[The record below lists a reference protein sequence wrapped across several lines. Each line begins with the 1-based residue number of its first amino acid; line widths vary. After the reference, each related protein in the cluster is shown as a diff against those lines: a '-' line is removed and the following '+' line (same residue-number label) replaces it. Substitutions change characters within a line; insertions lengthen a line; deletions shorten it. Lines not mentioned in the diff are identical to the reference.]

1 MNYSDV
7 GLTIEST
14 YIRAE
19 EDRPLDSPWRRLQ
32 QATFTED
39 YFNSYKDCITAGGN
53 YSVGQ
58 VIDTCGAS
66 RTVTYTFT
74 KPVWYPQFFMRMA
87 PVAIR
92 SDVVVP
98 ERPEYNYPALTTFED
113 IKIININDGT
123 TDRTASEYGD
133 IEFQNGNI
141 SSTTGASTQADKPY
155 IEGGFD
161 AQGAYTLNY
170 DTSKFA
176 PVNGDASFLGDWTEG
191 ATAHPAIVPTAQDA
205 KGQLLKQY
213 GNPNNRVTVP
223 GYVKEITFEYTPK
236 FFVNSM
242 QGIERYLQ
250 GGAWHDQVNLAKIH
264 PDPAFLPRTIN
275 EARLPKT
282 QTDVEKAFSAAQVAP
297 GEEIQFT
304 LDVTNPG
311 YTTTDTLQ
319 YPGQDSFGYALIDAL
334 PAEIDPE
341 TVELVSAPLGEE
353 NYTLDP
359 IAIDTAT
366 KKATLT
372 VRAVNDAYTIADDGR
387 VAPKPG
393 TDNTVNPPVILPL
406 NGAAQQW
413 VFKAKVKSLAEL
425 KTNNS
430 DICTSGLT
438 MKNNASVYDSL
449 VNANDP
455 ASATTQIVCKP
466 SAITLD
472 KTSSFDGSQAKAGDV
487 VTYDFTVTNNGAA
500 DLTTFEVTD
509 PLAGLSSITYPADRS
524 LASGES
530 KTVTATYTLTQAD
543 IERGTLDNTA
553 TATAVSGDP
562 NVPNPDPATDD
573 HNIAF
578 DQVASFDF
586 VKSSNF
592 DATDAKAGDVVTYE
606 FTVTNTGNVN
616 LSTFEVTDLLP
627 GLSAITYPADRT
639 LAPKESKVATA
650 TYTLTQADI
659 NAGGVVNT
667 AKATVTPEN
676 PNVPKPDPK
685 DGTTE
690 VKVDQK
696 PAFTFVKS
704 NSFDITGAKAG
715 DTVEYQF
722 TVTNTGNVTLD
733 SFEITDDKVGAITYP
748 ADMVLEPGESAIATA
763 TYTLTQADINAR
775 KVVNNATATVDPAGN
790 IPAPDPKEDT
800 NTLNFDP
807 KADYE
812 FVKSSDYNAA
822 NAKVGDTVTYK
833 FTVTNT
839 GNVTLS
845 DITVQDNKVGAVTV
859 PAGTTLEPGK
869 SLELTADYTL
879 TQADINAGGVVNVAT
894 ANVVPPTGVTPP
906 APKTDDDVIVIER
919 NPDFAFVKSSDYDAT
934 NAKPGDVVTY
944 QFTVTNTG
952 DVDLATF
959 DVVDPLPGLSA
970 ISYPADRTLAVGE
983 SKTATATYT
992 LTQADI
998 NAGGVINT
1006 ATASVTPVDPDPT
1019 DDVVVTPPAPKTDD
1033 HKIVV
1038 DRKADFEFV
1047 KSSNFNAANAKVGD
1061 TVTYTFTVTNTGN
1074 VDLSTFEIN
1083 DPMVGLTNWVYPAS
1097 RALPVGATATV
1108 TADYVL
1114 TQSDLGKGK
1123 IVNTAEASVVPADPT
1138 PEDPTDN
1145 VPTPPKK
1152 PGEETIVVE
1161 AKPDFTFEKTSDFNG
1176 ATAKVDDTVIYEF
1189 TVTNTGNVDL
1199 STFEIADGLE
1209 GLSAIKYPADRTL
1222 KVGESKTATATYVL
1236 TDADFVKTKVT
1247 NSATAAVTPKD
1258 ETPEDPSDNITPPAP
1273 KTDDHEIPLPLK
1285 ADFEFVKSSNFAGKK
1300 AKVGDKV
1307 TFTFA
1312 VTNTGNV
1319 ALETF
1324 EIVDPTAGEITY
1336 PADRTLAVGET
1347 KTATAIYTVTQ
1358 KDVNAGGVVNV
1369 ATASVVPVDP
1379 TPGDGNNEIVPP
1391 APKTDEEN
1399 VVAEYRPDFDFAK
1412 TSDYDVTKAKAGD
1425 TVTYEFTVTNTGN
1438 VDLETF
1444 EITDPLAGLSA
1455 LTYPADRSL
1464 KIGESKTATATYVL
1478 TQADINS
1485 GALRNTATASVVPVD
1500 PTPGDGNNE
1509 VVPPAPQ
1516 TDNWVLAFDP
1526 KPDFEFVKS
1535 SDFTAESAQAGDTV
1549 TYTFA
1554 VTNTGNIDLETFEIV
1569 DPLPGLSA
1577 ISYPADRS
1585 LAIGETKEATATYV
1599 LTQADIDKGS
1609 VVNTAEASVVPVD
1622 PTPGDGNNE
1631 IVPPAPKTDEEIINL
1646 KGQYGSVVVHFKNT
1660 NGEVIAPSVFDTT
1673 NAPVGTDYNTTDH
1686 LVETIIH
1693 DGNKYVLVPSKTE
1706 GTENGQVVEGQTE
1719 VTYVYQ
1725 KVANWVPLIPPGSN
1739 VPGDPIPYPFDP
1751 TNPDSPI
1758 VPGDG
1763 NVIPHV
1769 PGYTPVDPKTNEP
1782 LKPVDPEDP
1791 TKGYVPPVPET
1802 PGVDTPIPY
1811 VKDEAPK
1818 TGNVIVK
1825 FKDIDGNPI
1834 EGLNPII
1841 DVEGASVGTDYD
1853 TTEHK
1858 KLTYTAPDGT
1868 EYVYERVEGNETGTV
1883 VEGNTTVTYVLKKV
1897 EKPVEEPKTG
1907 SVVVKY
1913 TDVDGNPIP
1922 GLDDVNAL
1930 VDVPVG
1936 TDYNTTE
1943 HKKLTYTAP
1952 DGTEYVYERVEGNE
1966 NGQVVEGKTTVTYI
1980 LKKVEKP
1987 VEEPKTGSVVVKY
2000 TDVDGN
2006 PIPGLDDVN
2015 ALVDVPVGTDY
2026 NTTEHKKLTYT
2037 APDGTEYVYERVE
2050 GNENGQVVEGETTV
2064 TYILKKVEKPVEE
2077 PKTGNVIVNYVD
2089 ENGNPIGPKTVT
2101 DLSGAPVG
2109 TNYDTTDKKI
2119 TEFIAE
2125 DGSRYVLVPSKT
2137 KGNENGTVVE
2147 GDTEVTYV
2155 YQKVA
2160 NWIPQIPGVPTEDL
2174 PKIPYPFDPTN
2185 PDQPV
2190 DPNTPG
2196 KVVPHVPGYT
2206 PVDPKTNEPLKPV
2219 DPEDPSKG
2227 YVPPVPETPG
2237 VDTPIPYVP
2246 VKPTEPTEPPVDPS
2260 TPGEPTNP
2268 GEPTTPA
2275 EPSVPAEPTT

>member
-1 MNYSDV
+1 MIRTPKRRLKQGLAVLVAGALAAGTLPISAAGAVEIAPGDPNSVYNYPVTNWVSTGTGRTDPNTGVTKPEGKAFTVTQSGSTLSALNGALPFNYENVTVDIIAENMLDHGGSRTALQAKYPESYSDSYLSSCIPAGGTYTAGQV
-7 GLTIEST
+7 MTCDASRQVTISFSEPVWFPKFRMQYSTPTYARDGKVVLTMFEEMKIASINDGTTNRSSADYGGADIPFYRYYRQDTEAGTQLFTDGVDAQGNYINTLDVNNFTVANGVATWTGPGNGPGVKSDKGYGISNPQFGLTGWVKSITLEYTPKVFINDPSIVADFNDPNFT
-14 YIRAE
+14 EPVNVAKPDATPVVKNKTIPEQMNWLNEGGWNKTATGYTEAPIYTRY
-19 EDRPLDSPWRRLQ
+19 
-32 QATFTED
+32 QAYVPRTDYAVDKNFTED
-39 YFNSYKDCITAGGN
+39 DGVTPVTTPASPGEYAYFNVSVENTGDMDSWGYVALDTMPDVFDPNTVELVRVESTQGDAATNTYVGTAGGT
-53 YSVGQ
+53 SALATAGTKVEVVDGKFRLFRVGADYNISGGNIAIPGSADYADGTNIGRVSPKDPTNTTVLPTGGLKVDQ
-58 VIDTCGAS
+58 KDTYVFKAKLKS
-66 RTVTYTFT
+66 RTALMSEGGLCGTAITVQNLVTAYDSIVNPNDATEATSDLQIACKDSAISLVKTSDFDGSTAKAGQPVTYTFT
-74 KPVWYPQFFMRMA
+74 
-87 PVAIR
+87 
-92 SDVVVP
+92 
-98 ERPEYNYPALTTFED
+98 
-113 IKIININDGT
+113 
-123 TDRTASEYGD
+123 
-133 IEFQNGNI
+133 
-141 SSTTGASTQADKPY
+141 
-155 IEGGFD
+155 
-161 AQGAYTLNY
+161 
-170 DTSKFA
+170 
-176 PVNGDASFLGDWTEG
+176 
-191 ATAHPAIVPTAQDA
+191 
-205 KGQLLKQY
+205 
-213 GNPNNRVTVP
+213 
-223 GYVKEITFEYTPK
+223 
-236 FFVNSM
+236 
-242 QGIERYLQ
+242 
-250 GGAWHDQVNLAKIH
+250 
-264 PDPAFLPRTIN
+264 
-275 EARLPKT
+275 
-282 QTDVEKAFSAAQVAP
+282 
-297 GEEIQFT
+297 
-304 LDVTNPG
+304 VTNEG
-311 YTTTDTLQ
+311 T
-319 YPGQDSFGYALIDAL
+319 
-334 PAEIDPE
+334 E
-341 TVELVSAPLGEE
+341 PL
-353 NYTLDP
+353 
-359 IAIDTAT
+359 
-366 KKATLT
+366 
-372 VRAVNDAYTIADDGR
+372 
-387 VAPKPG
+387 
-393 TDNTVNPPVILPL
+393 
-406 NGAAQQW
+406 
-413 VFKAKVKSLAEL
+413 S
-425 KTNNS
+425 
-430 DICTSGLT
+430 
-438 MKNNASVYDSL
+438 
-449 VNANDP
+449 
-455 ASATTQIVCKP
+455 
-466 SAITLD
+466 
-472 KTSSFDGSQAKAGDV
+472 
-487 VTYDFTVTNNGAA
+487 
-500 DLTTFEVTD
+500 TFEVSD
-509 PLAGLSSITYPADRS
+509 PLPGLGELQYPADRS
-524 LASGES
+524 LARGES
-530 KTVTATYTLTQAD
+530 KTVTAEYILTQAD
-543 IERGTLDNTA
+543 IEKGTLDNTA
-553 TATAVSGDP
+553 TANATPVDP
-562 NVPNPDPATDD
+562 NVVPPTEAKDD
-573 HNIAF
+573 HIIPLT
-578 DQVASFDF
+578 QVASFDF
-586 VKSSNF
+586 VKSSNY
-592 DATDAKAGDVVTYE
+592 DAPTAEAGQLVTYK

-616 LSTFEVTDLLP
+616 LSTFEIEDPLP
-627 GLSAITYPADRT
+627 GLSALEYPADRS
-639 LAPKESKVATA
+639 LDPGESKVVTA
-650 TYTLTQADI
+650 TYKLTQADI

-676 PNVPKPDPK
+676 PNVPTPDPK

-690 VKVDQK
+690 VKVEPK
-696 PAFTFVKS
+696 PDFTLEKT
-704 NSFDITGAKAG
+704 NDFDVTKAEAG
-715 DTVEYQF
+715 QTVTYTF
-722 TVTNTGNVTLD
+722 TVKNTGNVDLE
-733 SFEITDDKVGAITYP
+733 SFTVTDELAGISDVTYP
-748 ADMVLEPGESAIATA
+748 ADRTLKVGETKTATA
-763 TYTLTQADINAR
+763 TYVLKQSDINAG
-775 KVVNNATATVDPAGN
+775 KVTNKATATVVPVDPTPGDGN
-790 IPAPDPKEDT
+790 NESVPPAPKTDE
-800 NTLNFDP
+800 NILNFDP

-812 FVKSSDYNAA
+812 FVKTSDFNPATA
-822 NAKVGDTVTYK
+822 VVGSEVTYK

-845 DITVQDNKVGAVTV
+845 DITIQDDKVGAVTV

-869 SLELTADYTL
+869 SLEVEAKYTL

-919 NPDFAFVKSSDYDAT
+919 NPAFEFVKSSDYDAT
-934 NAKPGDVVTY
+934 NAQPGDVVTY
-944 QFTVTNTG
+944 TFTVTNTG

-959 DVVDPLPGLSA
+959 DVVDPLPGLSQ
-970 ISYPADRTLAVGE
+970 ITYPQGRTLAVGE
-983 SKTATATYT
+983 TKIATATYT

-1114 TQSDLGKGK
+1114 TQADLGKGK

-1176 ATAKVDDTVIYEF
+1176 ATAKVGDTITYEF

-1199 STFEIADGLE
+1199 ETFEIADGLE
-1209 GLSAIKYPADRTL
+1209 GISAIKYPADRTL

-1285 ADFEFVKSSNFAGKK
+1285 ADFEFVKSSDFAGKK

-1307 TFTFA
+1307 TFTFD

-1324 EIVDPTAGEITY
+1324 EIVDPIAGEITY

-1535 SDFTAESAQAGDTV
+1535 SDFTAATAKAGDTV
-1549 TYTFA
+1549 TFTFA

-1577 ISYPADRS
+1577 ISYPADRT

-1791 TKGYVPPVPET
+1791 SKGYVPPVPET

-1980 LKKVEKP
+1980 L
-1987 VEEPKTGSVVVKY
+1987 
-2000 TDVDGN
+2000 
-2006 PIPGLDDVN
+2006 
-2015 ALVDVPVGTDY
+2015 
-2026 NTTEHKKLTYT
+2026 
-2037 APDGTEYVYERVE
+2037 
-2050 GNENGQVVEGETTV
+2050 
-2064 TYILKKVEKPVEE
+2064 
-2077 PKTGNVIVNYVD
+2077 
-2089 ENGNPIGPKTVT
+2089 
-2101 DLSGAPVG
+2101 
-2109 TNYDTTDKKI
+2109 
-2119 TEFIAE
+2119 
-2125 DGSRYVLVPSKT
+2125 
-2137 KGNENGTVVE
+2137 
-2147 GDTEVTYV
+2147 
-2155 YQKVA
+2155 
-2160 NWIPQIPGVPTEDL
+2160 
-2174 PKIPYPFDPTN
+2174 
-2185 PDQPV
+2185 
-2190 DPNTPG
+2190 
-2196 KVVPHVPGYT
+2196 
-2206 PVDPKTNEPLKPV
+2206 
-2219 DPEDPSKG
+2219 
-2227 YVPPVPETPG
+2227 
-2237 VDTPIPYVP
+2237 
-2246 VKPTEPTEPPVDPS
+2246 
-2260 TPGEPTNP
+2260 
-2268 GEPTTPA
+2268 
-2275 EPSVPAEPTT
+2275 

>member
-1 MNYSDV
+1 M
-7 GLTIEST
+7 
-14 YIRAE
+14 IRT
-19 EDRPLDSPWRRLQ
+19 PKRRLKQ
-32 QATFTED
+32 GLAVLVAGALAAGTLPISAAGAVEIAPGDPGSVYNYPVTNWVSTGTGRTNPTTGVTKAEGSGYTSRLDTINAKGNPEVVATGALLPFNYKNVELTTTSEWQK
-39 YFNSYKDCITAGGN
+39 FNSNTSSNAALQISNYAPGYYDLYKDTCLAAGG
-53 YSVGQ
+53 YAAGEV
-58 VIDTCGAS
+58 VDCGVS
-66 RTVTYTFT
+66 RTVTYTFSE
-74 KPVWYPQFFMRMA
+74 PVWFPKFANQTTVSSIRDANNVTELVQFEEMK
-87 PVAIR
+87 
-92 SDVVVP
+92 VVS
-98 ERPEYNYPALTTFED
+98 
-113 IKIININDGT
+113 INDGT
-123 TDRTASEYGD
+123 TDRSSADY
-133 IEFQNGNI
+133 NGGNLPFYPQYRTDNNPRWY
-141 SSTTGASTQADKPY
+141 SDGV
-155 IEGGFD
+155 D
-161 AQGAYTLNY
+161 AQGNYYNTLDLSLWSVNADGVNVWNGPTAVPGSDASASIAQFGIPGFVKSVTLEFTPKILVNDPTVVAEFNDPNVVRDYKGVNYTLKELLDWN
-170 DTSKFA
+170 A
-176 PVNGDASFLGDWTEG
+176 PNVDPRKSRYQA
-191 ATAHPAIVPTAQDA
+191 
-205 KGQLLKQY
+205 
-213 GNPNNRVTVP
+213 
-223 GYVKEITFEYTPK
+223 YV
-236 FFVNSM
+236 
-242 QGIERYLQ
+242 
-250 GGAWHDQVNLAKIH
+250 
-264 PDPAFLPRTIN
+264 PRTDF
-275 EARLPKT
+275 AVTKDFTKT
-282 QTDVEKAFSAAQVAP
+282 DGVTPLAATDTVAP
-297 GEEIQFT
+297 GEE
-304 LDVTNPG
+304 VTFAITVENTG
-311 YTTTDTLQ
+311 AM
-319 YPGQDSFGYALIDAL
+319 DSWGYAAL
-334 PAEIDPE
+334 DTMPAQLDPSS
-341 TVELVSAPLGEE
+341 VELVRVDSTQGDSATNMYVGTAGATSSLAAAGTKVEVVDGKFRLFRVGEDYDITGG
-353 NYTLDP
+353 NVNIPGTADYTDGTN
-359 IAIDTAT
+359 I
-366 KKATLT
+366 
-372 VRAVNDAYTIADDGR
+372 GR
-387 VAPKPG
+387 VSPKDP
-393 TDNTVNPPVILPL
+393 TNTTVLPTGGL
-406 NGAAQQW
+406 QVGQKDTY
-413 VFKAKVKSLAEL
+413 VFKAKVKTLAEL
-425 KTNNS
+425 QAQGDPLCGATKAIENIVT
-430 DICTSGLT
+430 
-438 MKNNASVYDSL
+438 AYDSVVNPNNEATDDADL
-449 VNANDP
+449 VIECKA
-455 ASATTQIVCKP
+455 ASI
-466 SAITLD
+466 SLE
-472 KTSSFDGSQAKAGDV
+472 KTSDYVQKDAQPGDV
-487 VTYDFTVTNNGAA
+487 VTYSFTVTNNGTAP
-500 DLTTFEVTD
+500 LTEFTVSD
-509 PLAGLSSITYPADRS
+509 PLPGLGTLEYPADRS

-530 KTVTATYTLTQAD
+530 KTVTAKYTLTQDD
-543 IERGTLDNTA
+543 INAGSLKNVA
-553 TATAVSGDP
+553 TATGETGDP
-562 NVPNPDPATDD
+562 NVPNPTPVTDD
-573 HNIAF
+573 YTINF

-586 VKSSNF
+586 VKSSNYN
-592 DATDAKAGDVVTYE
+592 ATTAKAGDVVTYK
-606 FTVTNTGNVN
+606 FTVTNTGNVT
-616 LSTFEVTDLLP
+616 LDSFKIEDTLP
-627 GLSAITYPADRT
+627 GLSALEYPADRS
-639 LAPKESKVATA
+639 LGAGESKVVTA

-1114 TQSDLGKGK
+1114 TQADLGKGK

-1176 ATAKVDDTVIYEF
+1176 ATAKVGDTITYEF

-1199 STFEIADGLE
+1199 ETFEIADGLE
-1209 GLSAIKYPADRTL
+1209 GISAIKYPADRTL

-1285 ADFEFVKSSNFAGKK
+1285 ADFEFVKSSDFAGKK

-1307 TFTFA
+1307 TFTFD

-1324 EIVDPTAGEITY
+1324 EIVDPIAGEITY

-1535 SDFTAESAQAGDTV
+1535 SDFTAATAKAGDTV
-1549 TYTFA
+1549 TFTFA

-1577 ISYPADRS
+1577 ISYPADRT

-1791 TKGYVPPVPET
+1791 SKGYVPPVPET

-2006 PIPGLDDVN
+2006 PIPGLGDV
-2015 ALVDVPVGTDY
+2015 VDV
-2026 NTTEHKKLTYT
+2026 
-2037 APDGTEYVYERVE
+2037 
-2050 GNENGQVVEGETTV
+2050 EN
-2064 TYILKKVEKPVEE
+2064 
-2077 PKTGNVIVNYVD
+2077 
-2089 ENGNPIGPKTVT
+2089 
-2101 DLSGAPVG
+2101 A
-2109 TNYDTTDKKI
+2109 
-2119 TEFIAE
+2119 
-2125 DGSRYVLVPSKT
+2125 
-2137 KGNENGTVVE
+2137 
-2147 GDTEVTYV
+2147 
-2155 YQKVA
+2155 
-2160 NWIPQIPGVPTEDL
+2160 
-2174 PKIPYPFDPTN
+2174 
-2185 PDQPV
+2185 
-2190 DPNTPG
+2190 
-2196 KVVPHVPGYT
+2196 
-2206 PVDPKTNEPLKPV
+2206 
-2219 DPEDPSKG
+2219 
-2227 YVPPVPETPG
+2227 
-2237 VDTPIPYVP
+2237 
-2246 VKPTEPTEPPVDPS
+2246 
-2260 TPGEPTNP
+2260 
-2268 GEPTTPA
+2268 
-2275 EPSVPAEPTT
+2275 SV